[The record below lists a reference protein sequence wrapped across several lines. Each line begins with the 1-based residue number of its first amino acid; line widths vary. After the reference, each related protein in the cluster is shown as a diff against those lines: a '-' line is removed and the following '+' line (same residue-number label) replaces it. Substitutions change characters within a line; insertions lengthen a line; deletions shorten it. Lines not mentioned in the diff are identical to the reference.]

1 MTAPRVTPLPVE
13 HWAQGLLDTAKA
25 ITNGGIRAEAN
36 VYCTLANYPALLPPW
51 LSIGAHVLRESSLP
65 ARERELLI
73 LRTTVVAGG
82 TTHSR
87 NMCDSVPTMALV

>member
-36 VYCTLANYPALLPPW
+36 VYCTLANYPAYCRPGLV
-51 LSIGAHVLRESSLP
+51 SARTFCVSQVCRRGSASS
-65 ARERELLI
+65 
-73 LRTTVVAGG
+73 
-82 TTHSR
+82 
-87 NMCDSVPTMALV
+87 